1 MIMPSIIISFLN
13 FSFTDNNDTSEFTLW
28 QSHRVI
34 TNLKNNKKI
43 IDIKYN
49 NIIK

>member
-1 MIMPSIIISFLN
+1 MILLN
-13 FSFTDNNDTSEFTLW
+13 LPCGKP
-28 QSHRVI
+28 QVI